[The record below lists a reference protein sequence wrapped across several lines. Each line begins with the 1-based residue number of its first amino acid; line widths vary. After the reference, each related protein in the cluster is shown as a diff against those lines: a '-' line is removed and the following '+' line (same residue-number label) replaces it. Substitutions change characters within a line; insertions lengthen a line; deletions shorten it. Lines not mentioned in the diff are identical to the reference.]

1 MSEIEITDQNF
12 EKEVLQSTTPVLVDF
27 WAPWCGP
34 CRMLSP
40 MIAEL
45 AQEYAGRAKVCKLN
59 TDDNPGVASQFQISA
74 IPALLFFKNGKLA
87 EQLTGVRPK
96 PEIKSVLERLF

>member
-1 MSEIEITDQNF
+1 MSENQVTDQNF
-12 EKEVLQSTTPVLVDF
+12 DSEVLQSGSPVLVDF

-40 MIAEL
+40 MISEL
-45 AQEYAGRAKVCKLN
+45 AQEYAGRAKIVKLN
-59 TDDNPGVASQFQISA
+59 TDENPNVATRFNISA
-74 IPALLFFKNGKLA
+74 IPALLFFKNGKLM

-96 PEIKSVLERLF
+96 PEVKSVLEKLF

>member
-1 MSEIEITDQNF
+1 MSEIQVTDQNF
-12 EKEVLQSTTPVLVDF
+12 ESEVLKSNQPVLVDF

-34 CRMLSP
+34 CRMLTP

-45 AQEYAGRAKVCKLN
+45 AQEYAGRAKICKMN
-59 TDDNPGVASQFQISA
+59 TDENPNIASQFQISA

-87 EQLTGVRPK
+87 DQLTGVRPK
-96 PEIKSVLERLF
+96 PEVKSTLEKLF

>member
-1 MSEIEITDQNF
+1 MSEIEVTDQNF
-12 EKEVLQSTTPVLVDF
+12 DQEVLKSNQPVLVDF

-40 MIAEL
+40 MVSEL
-45 AQEYAGRAKVCKLN
+45 AQEYSGRAKICKMN
-59 TDDNPGVASQFQISA
+59 TDDNPNVATKYQISA
-74 IPALLFFKNGKLA
+74 IPALLFFKNGNLA

-96 PEIKSVLERLF
+96 PEIKTVLERLF